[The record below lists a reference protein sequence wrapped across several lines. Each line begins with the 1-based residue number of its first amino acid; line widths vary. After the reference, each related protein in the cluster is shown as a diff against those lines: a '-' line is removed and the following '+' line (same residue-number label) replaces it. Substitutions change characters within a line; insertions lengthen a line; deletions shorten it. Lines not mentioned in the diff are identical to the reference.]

1 MRTQRI
7 SRSEGSLRLL
17 KGCQSVHDGC
27 WSASFFRQPLL
38 YLAGSW
44 PHQVRKCLGMCKAMD
59 IPCVWWWR
67 LLPNSY
73 TGCLGFSCSVCC
85 SAAGH
90 LFSFNSIW
98 PAAWIFCCYLL
109 VLFIY
114 GHCRPLQRFSWQM
127 MRLKPLPS
135 APKMVVLKLCRQR
148 LARVLPLYLWR
159 KCSIPC
165 FFSIFFL
172 FQFFV
177 CSIALRFWYVWRSG
191 NSGPLSDW
199 IVTY

>member
-1 MRTQRI
+1 
-7 SRSEGSLRLL
+7 
-17 KGCQSVHDGC
+17 
-27 WSASFFRQPLL
+27 
-38 YLAGSW
+38 
-44 PHQVRKCLGMCKAMD
+44 
-59 IPCVWWWR
+59 
-67 LLPNSY
+67 
-73 TGCLGFSCSVCC
+73 
-85 SAAGH
+85 
-90 LFSFNSIW
+90 
-98 PAAWIFCCYLL
+98 
-109 VLFIY
+109 
-114 GHCRPLQRFSWQM
+114 
-127 MRLKPLPS
+127 
-135 APKMVVLKLCRQR
+135 MVVLKLCRQR